1 MRRPSAPPALA
12 AATKVGPARMAPPR
26 PGHFSNQPSPP
37 RPCAQGK
44 RVANFQKHGQTGLL
58 NMAPF
63 DPLGLRD
70 DYRRQSEV
78 RNGRLAM
85 LAFLGFMSQ
94 AAVTGKAPLQNLAD
108 HLADPVRN
116 NICTS
121 KARPPHRAGRV
132 GRVRLGLGLIWPPAW
147 PPELGVTPALHPAWS
162 CVSTGCP
169 RAARS
174 QSPQHAASGYQHL
187 ARGQKL
193 PACTA

>member
-1 MRRPSAPPALA
+1 MRPLSSLTLPLPYPAA
-12 AATKVGPARMAPPR
+12 
-26 PGHFSNQPSPP
+26 
-37 RPCAQGK
+37 AQGK
-44 RVANFQKHGQTGLL
+44 RVANFRKHGETGLL

-94 AAVTGKAPLQNLAD
+94 AAVTGKAPLANLAD

-121 KARPPHRAGRV
+121 KARAAPRA
-132 GRVRLGLGLIWPPAW
+132 
-147 PPELGVTPALHPAWS
+147 PALA
-162 CVSTGCP
+162 
-169 RAARS
+169 
-174 QSPQHAASGYQHL
+174 L
-187 ARGQKL
+187 AL
-193 PACTA
+193 ACMQV

>member
-1 MRRPSAPPALA
+1 MLLASASPALA
-12 AATKVGPARMAPPR
+12 AATGARTAGLAPRGPGAPATDPR
-26 PGHFSNQPSPP
+26 PAP
-37 RPCAQGK
+37 AQGK

-121 KARPPHRAGRV
+121 KARR
-132 GRVRLGLGLIWPPAW
+132 
-147 PPELGVTPALHPAWS
+147 
-162 CVSTGCP
+162 P
-169 RAARS
+169 RARARARMES
-174 QSPQHAASGYQHL
+174 ALLL
-187 ARGQKL
+187 A
-193 PACTA
+193 